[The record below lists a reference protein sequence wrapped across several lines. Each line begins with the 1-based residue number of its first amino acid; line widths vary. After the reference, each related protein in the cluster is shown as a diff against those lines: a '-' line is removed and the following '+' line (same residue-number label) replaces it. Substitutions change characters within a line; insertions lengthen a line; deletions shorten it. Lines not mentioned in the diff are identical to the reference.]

1 VAAWLPD
8 MICNFYLAKKCKHA
22 NSSTTP
28 EAIEKLSTDFESVK
42 FQENLYS
49 CLTKLRNNQTL

>member
-1 VAAWLPD
+1 VAAWFPN
-8 MICNFYLAKKCKHA
+8 MICNFYSVKKWKNA
-22 NSSTTP
+22 NSSSTG
-28 EAIEKLSTDFESVK
+28 EAREKLSKDFESVK